1 MNEECK
7 ICDDY
12 LPTEM
17 DGIKFQYGWYY
28 LVNKNSLEPYIS
40 KKEKDTDYRSI
51 EIILDYNEFNF
62 SEEISYSAIF
72 FTNIKKTGISGELCE
87 VSGSQENK
95 AEIKERSLKRL
106 HEIIPSSKLIP
117 DLKMLAQ
124 KKKKLENE
132 LKVTIQEIKEIDALL
147 NKNSI

>member
-7 ICDDY
+7 IYDNC
-12 LPTEM
+12 LPIEM
-17 DGIKFQYGWYY
+17 DGVKFQYGWYY

-62 SEEISYSAIF
+62 SEEISYSAVF
-72 FTNIKKTGISGELCE
+72 FTNIKKTGISGKLCE
-87 VSGSQENK
+87 ISGSQKDK
-95 AEIKERSLKRL
+95 AEIKEKFLKKL
-106 HEIIPSSKLIP
+106 HEIISSLKLKP

-132 LKVTIQEIKEIDALL
+132 LEVTIQEIKEIDALL
-147 NKNSI
+147 IKQ

>member
-1 MNEECK
+1 MNEERK
-7 ICDDY
+7 TCDDY
-12 LPTEM
+12 LPTEL
-17 DGIKFQYGWYY
+17 DGVKFQYGWYY

-40 KKEKDTDYRSI
+40 KKEKDTDYKSI

-62 SEEISYSAIF
+62 LEEISYSAVF
-72 FTNIKKTGISGELCE
+72 FTNIKKTGISGKLCE
-87 VSGSQENK
+87 VSGSQEDK
-95 AEIKERSLKRL
+95 AEIKERFLKRL
-106 HEIIPSSKLIP
+106 HEIIPSLKLKP

-132 LKVTIQEIKEIDALL
+132 LKVTLQEIKEIDALL

>member
-7 ICDDY
+7 IYDDY

-17 DGIKFQYGWYY
+17 DGVKFQYGWFYT
-28 LVNKNSLEPYIS
+28 VNKNSLESYIS
-40 KKEKDTDYRSI
+40 KNEKDTDYRSI

-62 SEEISYSAIF
+62 SEEISYSAVF
-72 FTNIKKTGISGELCE
+72 FTNIKKTGISGKLCE
-87 VSGSQENK
+87 VSGSQKDK
-95 AEIKERSLKRL
+95 AEIKERFLKKL
-106 HEIIPSSKLIP
+106 HEIIPSLKLKP

-132 LKVTIQEIKEIDALL
+132 LEVTTQEIKEIDALL
-147 NKNSI
+147 NK

>member
-17 DGIKFQYGWYY
+17 DGVKFQYGWFYT
-28 LVNKNSLEPYIS
+28 VNKNSLESYIS
-40 KKEKDTDYRSI
+40 KNEKDTDYRSI

-62 SEEISYSAIF
+62 SEEISYSAVF
-72 FTNIKKTGISGELCE
+72 FTNIKKSGISGKLCE
-87 VSGSQENK
+87 VSGSQKNK
-95 AEIKERSLKRL
+95 TEIKERFLKKL
-106 HEIIPSSKLIP
+106 HEIIPSLKLKP

-132 LKVTIQEIKEIDALL
+132 LEVTIQEIKEIDALL
-147 NKNSI
+147 NKQ

>member
-17 DGIKFQYGWYY
+17 DGVKFQYGWYY
-28 LVNKNSLEPYIS
+28 LVSKNSLEPYIS

-62 SEEISYSAIF
+62 SEEISYSVVF
-72 FTNIKKTGISGELCE
+72 FTNIKKSGISGKLCE
-87 VSGSQENK
+87 VSGSQEDK
-95 AEIKERSLKRL
+95 AEIKENFLKKL
-106 HEIIPSSKLIP
+106 HEIIPSLKLKP

-132 LKVTIQEIKEIDALL
+132 LEVTIQEIKEIDALL
-147 NKNSI
+147 NKNNI

>member
-17 DGIKFQYGWYY
+17 DGVKFQYGWYY
-28 LVNKNSLEPYIS
+28 IVDKNSLEPYIS
-40 KKEKDTDYRSI
+40 KNEKDTDYRSI
-51 EIILDYNEFNF
+51 EIILDYDEFNF
-62 SEEISYSAIF
+62 SEEISYSAVF
-72 FTNIKKTGISGELCE
+72 FTNIKKSGISGELCE
-87 VSGSQENK
+87 VSGSQK
-95 AEIKERSLKRL
+95 DKTEIKERFLKKL
-106 HEIIPSSKLIP
+106 HEIIPSLKLKP

-132 LKVTIQEIKEIDALL
+132 LEVTIHEIKEIDALL
-147 NKNSI
+147 IKQ